1 MVVIFILA
9 SILYGTAKYYAPPL
23 ILFVV
28 EQSLAQKAPAGT
40 DLTKLHERLHA
51 YLSEAPDQDVRMERL
66 LRISQ
71 YLEKVQQ
78 LTDEELNELL
88 TSNKPETSRLP
99 GVFSLYTGTFCP
111 GKMSERIDTC
121 YRETQA

>member
-1 MVVIFILA
+1 MTIQNRSKLMVGIFMLA

-40 DLTKLHERLHA
+40 DLIQLHERLHA
-51 YLSEAPDQDVRMERL
+51 YLSETPDQDVRMEKL

-78 LTDEELNELL
+78 LTHEELNELIMVE
-88 TSNKPETSRLP
+88 KPETSEL
-99 GVFSLYTGTFCP
+99 L
-111 GKMSERIDTC
+111 
-121 YRETQA
+121 